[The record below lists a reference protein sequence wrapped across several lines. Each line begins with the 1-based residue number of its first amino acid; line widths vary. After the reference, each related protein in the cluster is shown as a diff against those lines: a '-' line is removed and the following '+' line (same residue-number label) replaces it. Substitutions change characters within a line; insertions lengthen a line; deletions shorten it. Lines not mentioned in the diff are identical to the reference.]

1 MVWGKKVVLGS
12 PEDSVVEDIGAIQV
26 RPRCTRGQNW
36 TASSIC
42 SHGCSLRVATELLTQ
57 VLGCFL

>member
-1 MVWGKKVVLGS
+1 MVWDQQVVLDS
-12 PEDSVVEDIGAIQV
+12 PDDSVVEAIGAIQAV
-26 RPRCTRGQNW
+26 PRDTGDENW

-42 SHGCSLRVATELLTQ
+42 SHRCSLRVATELLTQ